1 MKPVRTLIYL
11 LMLSQAAPAAAQS
24 IVGIDFLIGDV
35 YSIDPKTGQAAV
47 IGSTGLNQYL
57 WHSMAK
63 DSQGRIV
70 AGYWD
75 PNFVS
80 TGTGIYELD
89 PVTAQ
94 ATLVFQA
101 GQLNIISMTFGMNDV
116 LYALHSP
123 GTSGSPPYE
132 LYSVDLISGVVTLI
146 GSTGQSGIQGLA
158 YGQGALWGWQ
168 GDPGMG
174 LLKIDPVTAQVTDV
188 NPAVGGLY
196 WDLAQTLFFSDN
208 GVLYGGFG
216 SLFVIDTVTG
226 VPTYVGYM
234 HGAGFIAGMEFLP
247 NQPPPFALGVM
258 GVSGGPMGAFAAGA
272 TPGANVA
279 FFRASGGGGPATIPS
294 GNPCAGTLLNLNS
307 GFTLLSLA
315 RADAQGRA
323 QIGPRLVPPLVPRE
337 WRLQALDLATCQT
350 SNRGTI
356 GF

>member
-1 MKPVRTLIYL
+1 MNLLRTLL
-11 LMLSQAAPAAAQS
+11 LSLALCSAVPVSAQT
-24 IVGIDFLIGDV
+24 IVGLDFGLGDV
-35 YSIDPKTGQAAV
+35 YSIDPKTGQV
-47 IGSTGLNQYL
+47 TIIGTTGLDQFL

-80 TGTGIYELD
+80 TGTGIYEID
-89 PVTAQ
+89 PVSAQ

-101 GQLNIISMTFGMNDV
+101 TQLNIIALAFGPGD
-116 LYALHSP
+116 LLFALHSP
-123 GTSGSPPYE
+123 GTSGSPPYD
-132 LYSVDLISGVVTLI
+132 LYSIDLASGIETLI
-146 GSTGQSGIQGLA
+146 GSTGVSSIQGLA
-158 YGQGALWGWQ
+158 YGQGQLWGWEN
-168 GDPGMG
+168 GNLG
-174 LLKIDPVTAQVTDV
+174 LVVIDPLTAMVTDV
-188 NPAVGGLY
+188 NPAVGAWY
-196 WDLAQTLFFSDN
+196 WDLSQTLFFSDN

-272 TPGANVA
+272 TPGGNVA
-279 FFRASGGGGPATIPS
+279 FFRASGGGGPTAIPG
-294 GNPCAGTLLNLNS
+294 GNPCAGTLLDLNA
-307 GFTLLSLA
+307 GFNFLGLA
-315 RADAQGRA
+315 RADAQGYA
-323 QIGPRLVPPLVPRE
+323 QLGPRHVPPLVPRE
-337 WRLQALDLATCQT
+337 WRLQALDLATCRT
-350 SNRGTI
+350 TNKGSV

>member
-1 MKPVRTLIYL
+1 VKPVRTLFIIIT
-11 LMLSQAAPAAAQS
+11 LSQAAPAVAQS
-24 IVGIDFLIGDV
+24 IVGLDFDSGDV
-35 YSIDPKTGQAAV
+35 YYIDAKTAQV
-47 IGSTGLNQYL
+47 TVVGSTGLDQDL

-63 DSQGRIV
+63 DSQGNIV

-75 PNFVS
+75 PDFMG
-80 TGTGIYELD
+80 TGTGIFEID
-89 PVTAQ
+89 PLTAQ

-101 GQLNIISMTFGMNDV
+101 SQLNIIGMAFGPGDQI
-116 LYALHSP
+116 YALHSP
-123 GTSGSPPYE
+123 GTSGSPPYD
-132 LYSVDLISGVVTLI
+132 LYTIDLIGGVVTLI
-146 GSTGQSGIQGLA
+146 GSTGVTSIQGLA

-168 GDPGMG
+168 NGSLG
-174 LLKIDPVTAQVTDV
+174 LVRIDPVTAAVTDV
-188 NPAVGGLY
+188 NPAVDSWY
-196 WDLAQTLFFSDN
+196 WDLSQTLFFSDN

-272 TPGANVA
+272 TPGGNVA
-279 FFRASGGGGPATIPS
+279 FFRASGGAGSSVIPA

-307 GFTLLSLA
+307 SFAFLGLA
-315 RADAQGRA
+315 RADAAGYA
-323 QIGPRLVPPLVPRE
+323 QIGPRFVPPLVPRE

-350 SNRGTI
+350 TNRGTI

>member
-1 MKPVRTLIYL
+1 MNLLRILLIL
-11 LMLSQAAPAAAQS
+11 LALGQATPAAAQE
-24 IVGIDFLIGDV
+24 IIGLDFYLGDI
-35 YSIDPKTGQAAV
+35 YSIDPKTGQV
-47 IGSTGLNQYL
+47 RLVGSTGLNQHL

-75 PNFVS
+75 PNATMS
-80 TGTGIYELD
+80 GTGLYEINIA
-89 PVTAQ
+89 TAQ
-94 ATLVFQA
+94 ANLLLQVS
-101 GQLNIISMTFGMNDV
+101 QLNIVGLAFGPGDI

-123 GTSGSPPYE
+123 ATTGSPPYE
-132 LYSVDLISGVVTLI
+132 LYSIDLVSGAVTLI

-168 GDPGMG
+168 IFPGLG
-174 LLKIDPVTAQVTDV
+174 LIRIDPITAQVTDV
-188 NPAVGGLY
+188 NPAVGAWY

-234 HGAGFIAGMEFLP
+234 QGAGFIAGMEFAP
-247 NQPPPFALGVM
+247 NQPPPLALGVM
-258 GVSGGPMGAFAAGA
+258 GVSGGMMGAFAAGA
-272 TPGANVA
+272 TPSGDVA
-279 FFRASGGGGPATIPS
+279 FFRAQGGGGPTPIP
-294 GNPCAGTLLNLNS
+294 GGHPCAGFALDLNAGVS
-307 GFTLLSLA
+307 FISLA

-323 QIGPRLVPPLVPRE
+323 VIGPQFVPPQLPRE
-337 WRLQALDLATCQT
+337 VRLQALDLTTCRST
-350 SNRGTI
+350 NVGRI